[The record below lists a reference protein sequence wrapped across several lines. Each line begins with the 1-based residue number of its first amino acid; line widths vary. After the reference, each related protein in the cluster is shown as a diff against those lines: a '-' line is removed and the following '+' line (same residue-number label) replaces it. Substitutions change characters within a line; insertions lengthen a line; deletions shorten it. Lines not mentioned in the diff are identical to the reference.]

1 MIKTA
6 VPVRWRLTPAERRIL
21 LVIGDLLI
29 AYFALFVGLY
39 FWARGDSWLSF
50 SLEFLKTRPAF
61 WFWLLPFVWMLTLID
76 LYDTRRSSH
85 RNETL
90 RGIAVA
96 AAIGTILYSLVYM
109 LSEPKSLPRIG
120 VAVFI
125 VTTSLLTMVWR
136 QLYISVFT
144 APQFVRR
151 VLVVG
156 AGKAGTTLVKVI
168 KSTWPPPFYLVGL
181 IDDDPLKIG
190 THIDGF
196 GVLGD
201 NQQMLKIIAEQ
212 NISDLVLAI
221 SGEMNSNMFQAI
233 LEAEERTIEVTT
245 MPRVYEEVLGR
256 VPIFLL
262 EADWIIRS
270 FLDQAQTDA
279 FYKGTKRII
288 DICGGLVGSL
298 MLGILFPFISLAVV
312 LDSGFP
318 IFHVQNRLGKNGQVF
333 RLFKFR
339 TMCKDAEKDGTPQL
353 TREKDNRITRV
364 GWFLRK
370 THLDEWPQFIN
381 VLRGELSLVGPR
393 SERPELVEQLQK
405 KIPFYRARLLV
416 KPGLTGWAQINQHYA
431 ASVEEMGVK
440 LEYDLYYIKHRNLM
454 IDSVILL
461 RTIGTVVG
469 FKGH

>member
-6 VPVRWRLTPAERRIL
+6 VPVRWRLTSAERRIL
-21 LVIGDLLI
+21 LLIGDLLT

-50 SLEFLKTRPAF
+50 SLEFIKSRPAF
-61 WFWLLPFVWMLTLID
+61 WFWLLPFVWMLMLVD
-76 LYDTRRSSH
+76 LYDARRSSH
-85 RNETL
+85 RNETF

-96 AAIGTILYSLVYM
+96 AMIGTVIYSLVYM

-125 VTTSLLTMVWR
+125 VTTSLLTMAWR

-151 VLVVG
+151 VLIVG
-156 AGKAGTTLVKVI
+156 AGKAGTTLVKVV
-168 KSTWPPPFYLVGL
+168 KNTWPPPFYLVGL
-181 IDDDPLKIG
+181 IDDDTLKIG
-190 THIDGF
+190 TQIEGF
-196 GVLGD
+196 HVLGD
-201 NQQMLKIIAEQ
+201 NQHMLKIIADQ

-233 LEAEERTIEVTT
+233 LEAEERSIEVTT
-245 MPRVYEEVLGR
+245 MPHVYEDILGR

-270 FLDQAQTDA
+270 FVDQAQTNA
-279 FYKGTKRII
+279 FYRAAKRII
-288 DICGGLVGSL
+288 DILGSLVGSL
-298 MLGILFPFISLAVV
+298 ILGVLSPFISLAIV

-318 IFHVQNRLGKNGQVF
+318 ILHFQTRLGKNGRVY
-333 RLFKFR
+333 RLIKFR
-339 TMCKDAEKDGTPQL
+339 TMCQDAEKDGTPQL
-353 TREKDNRITRV
+353 TKENDERITRV

-393 SERPELVEQLQK
+393 SERPELVEQLQQQ
-405 KIPFYRARLLV
+405 IPFYRARLLV
-416 KPGLTGWAQINQHYA
+416 KPGLTGWAQINQEYA
-431 ASVEEMGVK
+431 SSVEEMGIK

-454 IDSVILL
+454 MDIVILL

>member
-1 MIKTA
+1 
-6 VPVRWRLTPAERRIL
+6 
-21 LVIGDLLI
+21 
-29 AYFALFVGLY
+29 
-39 FWARGDSWLSF
+39 
-50 SLEFLKTRPAF
+50 
-61 WFWLLPFVWMLTLID
+61 
-76 LYDTRRSSH
+76 
-85 RNETL
+85 
-90 RGIAVA
+90 
-96 AAIGTILYSLVYM
+96 
-109 LSEPKSLPRIG
+109 
-120 VAVFI
+120 
-125 VTTSLLTMVWR
+125 MVWR

-156 AGKAGTTLVKVI
+156 GGKAGATLVKVI
-168 KSTWPPPFYLVGL
+168 KNTWPPPFYLVGL
-181 IDDDPLKIG
+181 IDDDPCKIG
-190 THIDGF
+190 TQIEGYN
-196 GVLGD
+196 VLGD

-233 LEAEERTIEVTT
+233 LEVEERSIEVTT

-279 FYKGTKRII
+279 FYEATKRII
-288 DICGGLVGSL
+288 DIFGGMLGSL
-298 MLGILFPFISLAVV
+298 LQGVLFPFISLAIV

-318 IFHVQNRLGKNGQVF
+318 IFHFQNRLGKNGQVF
-333 RLFKFR
+333 RLIKFR
-339 TMCKDAEKDGTPQL
+339 TMCQDAEKDGTPQL
-353 TREKDNRITRV
+353 TRDKDDRITRV

-381 VLRGELSLVGPR
+381 VLHGELSLVGPR
-393 SERPELVEQLQK
+393 SERPEQVEQLQQN
-405 KIPFYRARLLV
+405 IPFYRARLLV
-416 KPGLTGWAQINQHYA
+416 KPGLTGWAQINQQYA

-440 LEYDLYYIKHRNLM
+440 LEYDLYYIRHRNLM
-454 IDSVILL
+454 MDLIILL

>member
-6 VPVRWRLTPAERRIL
+6 VPVRWRLTSAERRIL
-21 LVIGDLLI
+21 LLIGDLVTG
-29 AYFALFVGLY
+29 YFALFVGLY
-39 FWARGDSWLSF
+39 FWARGDAWLSF
-50 SLEFLKTRPAF
+50 SLEFIKSRPAF
-61 WFWLLPFVWMLTLID
+61 WFWLLPFVWMLMLVD

-96 AAIGTILYSLVYM
+96 AMIGIILYSLVYM

-125 VTTSLLTMVWR
+125 VTTSLLTMLWR
-136 QLYISVFT
+136 QIYISVFT

-168 KSTWPPPFYLVGL
+168 KNTWPPPFYLVGL
-181 IDDDPLKIG
+181 IDDDAHKIG
-190 THIDGF
+190 SQIEGF
-196 GVLGD
+196 QVMGN
-201 NQQMLKIIAEQ
+201 NQQMLQIITQQ

-221 SGEMNSNMFQAI
+221 SGEMNNSMFQAI
-233 LEAEERTIEVTT
+233 LEAEERSIEVTT
-245 MPRVYEEVLGR
+245 MPRVYEDVLGR

-270 FLDQAQTDA
+270 FVDQAQTNA
-279 FYKGTKRII
+279 FYKAAKRII
-288 DICGGLVGSL
+288 DIIGGAVGAIL
-298 MLGILFPFISLAVV
+298 LAVLFPFLSFAIV

-318 IFHVQNRLGKNGQVF
+318 IFHFQNRLGKNGRPY
-333 RLFKFR
+333 RLIKFR
-339 TMCKDAEKDGTPQL
+339 TMCQDAEKDGTPQL
-353 TREKDNRITRV
+353 TRENDERITRV
-364 GWFLRK
+364 GWFLRR
-370 THLDEWPQFIN
+370 THLDEWPQFLN
-381 VLRGELSLVGPR
+381 VLHGELSLVGPR
-393 SERPELVEQLQK
+393 SERPELVEQLQQ

-416 KPGLTGWAQINQHYA
+416 KPGLTGWAQINQEYA
-431 ASVEEMGVK
+431 ASDEEMGIK

-454 IDSVILL
+454 MDIVILL